1 MKNIVFNFLFIFFF
15 IPSFINAQLFEYQ
28 TSIGNFKKANSF
40 YISASGIIYVTDSGS
55 NQITSIDTLGNILES
70 TGGYG
75 WAEETFDE
83 PVDVFATPLNIY
95 VSDKNNHRI
104 QRFDRNLNYIS
115 SISNRDYENDEV
127 KFGYPQG
134 CVVSNQGDVYIL
146 DSENQR
152 VVKFDLFGNFVQ
164 NFGGFD
170 AGNYQL
176 KRPISM
182 AVSASNLLYVADD
195 SGIIIFDSF
204 GNGIGRIGLEVKP
217 VSVRII
223 FDEMTITSNNL
234 IYNHNLRSE
243 SLNITEIQFSEFEI
257 KKVISSFLYNNKLY
271 ILFPDKISI
280 FSAAN

>member
-1 MKNIVFNFLFIFFF
+1 MKNVVFNLLFIFFLIPAF
-15 IPSFINAQLFEYQ
+15 IIPQIFEYQ
-28 TSIGNFKKANSF
+28 TSIGNFKKASSF
-40 YISASGIIYVTDSGS
+40 YVSANGIIYVTDSGS
-55 NQITSIDTLGNILES
+55 NQVTSLDTLGNILES

-83 PVDVFATPLNIY
+83 PVDVYATPLNIY

-115 SISNRDYENDEV
+115 SITTRDYGNDEV
-127 KFGYPQG
+127 KFGYPLG
-134 CVVSNQGDVYIL
+134 CVVSNQGDIYIL

-152 VVKFDLFGNFVQ
+152 VIKFDLFGNFVQ

-182 AVSASNLLYVADD
+182 AVSPANLLYVADD

-204 GNGIGRIGLEVKP
+204 GNGIGKISLDVKP

-223 FDEMTITSNNL
+223 FDELSITSNNI
-234 IYNHNLRSE
+234 IYSYNLRSE
-243 SLNITEIQFSEFEI
+243 SLNISEIQFSEFEI
-257 KKVISSFLYNNKLY
+257 KNTISSFIYNNKLY

-280 FSAAN
+280 FNAAN